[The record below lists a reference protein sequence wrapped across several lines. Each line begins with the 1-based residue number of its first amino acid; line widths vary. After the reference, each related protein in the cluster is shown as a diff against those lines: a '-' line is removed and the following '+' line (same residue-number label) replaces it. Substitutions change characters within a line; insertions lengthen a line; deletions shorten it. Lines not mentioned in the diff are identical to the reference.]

1 MTARILLTGAA
12 LLVALALPAAAQT
25 STTNP
30 LKKPAPAAAT
40 TAPAPAAKAAP
51 TAAPA
56 TAAAPAATAPAAD
69 GKKPPSDA
77 QKAQQ
82 AKMKSCAS
90 EWNAMKKAGKTK
102 GQSYRDF
109 SSECLKKG

>member
-1 MTARILLTGAA
+1 MTARTLLTGAA
-12 LLVALALPAAAQT
+12 LLIALALPAAAQT

-40 TAPAPAAKAAP
+40 TTAPAPAAKAAP
-51 TAAPA
+51 
-56 TAAAPAATAPAAD
+56 ATAPAAAAED
-69 GKKPPSDA
+69 AKKPASSA

-82 AKMKSCAS
+82 AKMKSCAK
-90 EWNAMKKAGKTK
+90 EWNAMKKAGKTN
-102 GQSYRDF
+102 GQTYREF